1 LRSHQRRSSWP
12 ICGGLVL
19 ATLAAC
25 GGHLPGRATLEPTL
39 EPGGRP
45 EATEI
50 APIEMSFAGDLPR
63 SADFA
68 GLRFTVA
75 SATISN
81 LHPYPMFSDDPTEF
95 LFGILDLQVQN
106 VSGQDADY
114 PFREESFLLR
124 TWSGGELAEVHHP
137 GTRRFGGLAAGASAT
152 DTVAFGLPDA
162 DALDGAT
169 LLIGERPDAPAGIA
183 LSGAERPVEL
193 PRPLTPVGLASAHVG
208 PIEWTVVSGGA
219 SLDRPNDVPETASGD
234 RADEGEVFV
243 QLMLRGMVSG
253 SQYGQTSITTEEVR
267 LVVDGV
273 ELESL
278 QFRGEANVPEGES
291 IDLQLGFLA
300 PYPFEAIE
308 ARFAWTGGLTGSVQ
322 LAFEAAP

>member
-1 LRSHQRRSSWP
+1 MRSHRRRSSWP

-19 ATLAAC
+19 ATVAAC
-25 GGHLPGRATLEPTL
+25 GGHLPGRATPEPTL
-39 EPGGRP
+39 QPGGRP
-45 EATEI
+45 EATQI
-50 APIEMSFAGDLPR
+50 APIEVPFTGALPR

-95 LFGILDLQVQN
+95 LFGILDLQVEN
-106 VSGQDADY
+106 ASGGDADY
-114 PFREESFLLR
+114 SFGEESFFLR
-124 TWSGGELAEVHHP
+124 TWSGQELPEVHHP
-137 GTRRFGGLAAGASAT
+137 GSRRFSGLAFGESAT

-183 LSGAERPVEL
+183 LSGEERPVEL
-193 PRPLTPVGLASAHVG
+193 PRTLTPIGPATAHVG
-208 PIEWTVVSGGA
+208 PIEWAVTSGDV
-219 SLDRPNDVPETASGD
+219 SLDRPGDIPETASGD
-234 RADEGEVFV
+234 RADEGQVFV
-243 QLMLRGMVSG
+243 QLTLRGTVSG
-253 SQYGQTSITTEEVR
+253 SQYGQTSITSEEVR

-278 QFRGEANVPEGES
+278 QFRGEANVPEGQS
-291 IDLQLGFLA
+291 IDVRLGFLA

-308 ARFAWTGGLTGSVQ
+308 ARFSWTGGLTGLIPLS
-322 LAFEAAP
+322 LAPAP